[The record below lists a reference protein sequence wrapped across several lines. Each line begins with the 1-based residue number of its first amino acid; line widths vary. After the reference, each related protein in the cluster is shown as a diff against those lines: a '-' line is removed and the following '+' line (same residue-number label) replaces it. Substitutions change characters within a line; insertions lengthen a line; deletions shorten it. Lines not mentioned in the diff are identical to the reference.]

1 MRREAMVAD
10 EVVVDEIVNEVVDEV
25 LNEKTPRRATTE
37 GSLPGE
43 KNLQTPTI
51 VSVNEYA
58 ANAFP
63 TSDCR

>member
-1 MRREAMVAD
+1 MVVD
-10 EVVVDEIVNEVVDEV
+10 EVVADEIVNEVVDEV
-25 LNEKTPRRATTE
+25 VDEKTLRRATTE

-43 KNLQTPTI
+43 KNLRTPTI
-51 VSVNEYA
+51 VSVNEYP